1 MKRLQ
6 FRHHTDLFQNRSE
19 ALEFFKN
26 ITDSSHVAS
35 TLFGTS
41 LYAEPMIAKYQD
53 ENGVTQVLVAIGVES
68 GNTPYHIIDS
78 ALLAELI
85 ENNRKDILSE
95 QARAIAAEASL
106 SGSIET
112 EIARAIAA
120 EASLSGSIDTE
131 RLERIESDE
140 NLQQQISDNIAS
152 VIQVTE
158 NLGSNVREEY
168 VLKNAKGEEL
178 GSHIKVYKDSALVGA
193 EVNFKGATGVTI
205 NEDGKFVFSYDV
217 DMDKEVEYLYLV
229 YRNENGGLNLV
240 ALDFENFLMENEEGF
255 GIKIIDH
262 RITIN
267 IKSDEKYLK
276 VTENGLQ
283 TNNIDEAINDAVKS
297 ASEEVNAKIDDEIQ
311 RSIAADTYISG
322 VTADFSAA
330 TVHEF
335 VLTNSA
341 ITMESERAIAS
352 ELSLSA
358 SIETE
363 ITRAIEAENILSG
376 AVDSERTE
384 RIAEE
389 DKIKAEI
396 KSNKIN
402 SKDLV
407 VNKTDEGTTL
417 TIQTDEVTI
426 TKTANAETIYDTNIA
441 VLGTLL
447 HVKKVEPLSTNIK
460 SRYELQGADGKL
472 IGDPIELAVESALI
486 DVKQGKVGDSI
497 DPETGN
503 YVLEGDGDTTMNFV
517 YRLENGTYELVQIVV
532 SEYFTDSHFGKG
544 LNNQDGVVS
553 LVEGDGNEYLVIGED
568 TIAVI
573 GVKADINS
581 AITIAKLYADSLA
594 INYDAAGSAANAEE
608 NAKLYADSLAI
619 NYDAAGSA
627 GNAEEASRVYTDQR
641 YNEATAHT
649 ETRISD
655 VTNTVTE
662 LAGTVNTAINGFNET
677 LTNSIQLV
685 NDSLTTEI
693 TNREIADESLRTA
706 LKEESSKRVE
716 IEETIKLDVKSVSD
730 KVDLLIGED
739 SDKNIRTIANEEAA
753 IEVAKIVADAP
764 DSFNTLKEIADYI
777 ATDTTNA
784 AQMVNDI
791 ESLKDANITIAND
804 FNSLSGVVS
813 DVVYGE
819 GNDSINHRI
828 NDKFNTS
835 LITAGLPATE
845 VNIEEAQKHS
855 LLREVSVNGE
865 IKYYVSNSSDEIICK
880 MPDGTTKSLTDYIK
894 ELNDKIFK
902 LESFVNDLT
911 NNFESKILDVLKT
924 KIKGTPNEVAVNS
937 DDSSILIGF
946 DANAIFGEY

>member
-6 FRHHTDLFQNRSE
+6 FRHHTDLFQSRSE

-26 ITDSSHVAS
+26 ITDSSHDAS
-35 TLFGTS
+35 ALFGTS

-95 QARAIAAEASL
+95 QTRAIAAEASL

-112 EIARAIAA
+112 EIAKAIAN
-120 EASLSGSIDTE
+120 EASLSGSINTE
-131 RLERIESDE
+131 RLERVESDE
-140 NLQQQISDNIAS
+140 KLQQQISDNIAS

-205 NEDGKFVFSYDV
+205 NEEGKFIFSYDV
-217 DMDKEVEYLYLV
+217 DMDKEIEYLYLV
-229 YRNENGGLNLV
+229 YRNENGGLSLV

-283 TNNIDEAINDAVKS
+283 TENIDETINGAIKS
-297 ASEEVNAKIDDEIQ
+297 VSDELNAKID
-311 RSIAADTYISG
+311 
-322 VTADFSAA
+322 
-330 TVHEF
+330 
-335 VLTNSA
+335 
-341 ITMESERAIAS
+341 
-352 ELSLSA
+352 
-358 SIETE
+358 TE
-363 ITRAIEAENILSG
+363 IKT
-376 AVDSERTE
+376 
-384 RIAEE
+384 
-389 DKIKAEI
+389 
-396 KSNKIN
+396 NKIT

-426 TKTANAETIYDTNIA
+426 TKMANAETIYDTNIA

-447 HVKKVEPLSTNIK
+447 QVKKVEPLSTNIK

-472 IGDPIELAVESALI
+472 IGDPIELTVESALI

-503 YVLEGDGDTTMNFV
+503 YVSEGDGDTTMNFV

-581 AITIAKLYADSLA
+581 AITIAKEYSNNL
-594 INYDAAGSAANAEE
+594 
-608 NAKLYADSLAI
+608 
-619 NYDAAGSA
+619 
-627 GNAEEASRVYTDQR
+627 
-641 YNEATAHT
+641 
-649 ETRISD
+649 
-655 VTNTVTE
+655 
-662 LAGTVNTAINGFNET
+662 
-677 LTNSIQLV
+677 
-685 NDSLTTEI
+685 
-693 TNREIADESLRTA
+693 
-706 LKEESSKRVE
+706 
-716 IEETIKLDVKSVSD
+716 KLDINSVSD

-739 SDKNIRTIANEEAA
+739 SDKNIRTIAKEEAA
-753 IEVAKIVADAP
+753 IEVAKFV
-764 DSFNTLKEIADYI
+764 
-777 ATDTTNA
+777 
-784 AQMVNDI
+784 
-791 ESLKDANITIAND
+791 AND

-819 GNDSINHRI
+819 GNNSINHRI

-880 MPDGTTKSLTDYIK
+880 MPDGTTKALTDYIK
-894 ELNDKIFK
+894 ELNEKIVM
-902 LESFVNDLT
+902 LESSI
-911 NNFESKILDVLKT
+911 NNSTIDIESKIVEILKNT
-924 KIKGTPNEVAVNS
+924 IKGTPNEIAVNS
-937 DDSSILIGF
+937 DDSSIVIGF
-946 DANAIFGEY
+946 DENAIFGEY

>member
-53 ENGVTQVLVAIGVES
+53 ENGVTQVLVAIGVDS

-205 NEDGKFVFSYDV
+205 NEEGKFVFSYDV

-240 ALDFENFLMENEEGF
+240 ALDFENFLMENEEGL

-283 TNNIDEAINDAVKS
+283 TENIDETINDAIKS
-297 ASEEVNAKIDDEIQ
+297 VSEELNAKIDSEIQ
-311 RSIAADTYISG
+311 RSIEADAYISG

-330 TVHEF
+330 T
-335 VLTNSA
+335 TSA
-341 ITMESERAIAS
+341 I
-352 ELSLSA
+352 LSLSG
-358 SIETE
+358 
-363 ITRAIEAENILSG
+363 AI
-376 AVDSERTE
+376 DTE
-384 RIAEE
+384 RVERISED
-389 DKIKAEI
+389 DKINAEI
-396 KSNKIN
+396 KSNKVN

-447 HVKKVEPLSTNIK
+447 QVKKVEPLSTNIK

-581 AITIAKLYADSLA
+581 GITIAKLYADSLA
-594 INYDAAGSAANAEE
+594 VNYDAAGSAANAEE
-608 NAKLYADSLAI
+608 KAKLYADSLAV

-627 GNAEEASRVYTDQR
+627 ANAEEASKVYADQR

-649 ETRISD
+649 ETRITD

-693 TNREIADESLRTA
+693 TNREVADESLRTA
-706 LKEESSKRVE
+706 LNEETSKRVE
-716 IEETIKLDVKSVSD
+716 IEEAIKLDVKSVSD

-739 SDKNIRTIANEEAA
+739 SDKNIRTIASEEAA

-791 ESLKDANITIAND
+791 ESLKDANTRIAND

-828 NDKFNTS
+828 DDKFNTS

-894 ELNDKIFK
+894 GLNDKIVM
-902 LESFVNDLT
+902 LESSINDLT
-911 NNFESKILDVLKT
+911 TNMESKIVEILKNT
-924 KIKGTPNEVAVNS
+924 IKGTANEIAVNS
-937 DDSSILIGF
+937 DDSSIVIGF
-946 DANAIFGEY
+946 DENAIFGEY